1 MSTPSI
7 ATPEGAP
14 GGIAPVRLPADPVRV
29 FERRATRFR
38 MLAAGHTIGEYLLAL
53 ASLAEA
59 QRLACRGISIVA
71 GEDGSSSAFP
81 LRLEAGRRGKAWRE
95 ALGVVLAEMGKV
107 LLPTPARR
115 ALTRLGTSA
124 PSELEDFADALLD
137 GKLNGTD
144 AAVAPFVGAA
154 LQVYWTR
161 LASEVP
167 AAGVAPSLHICPVC
181 GSPPVAGTV
190 AGDDKLRYLTC
201 SLCAAE
207 WHLTRVM
214 CATCGATG
222 GISYFAVEGNPGA
235 VKAEACEQCGTYLK
249 LFYLE
254 QDTRAEPIADDTA
267 SLSLDLLMA
276 ERGFSRGGVN
286 FFLYS
291 GVDA

>member
-1 MSTPSI
+1 MSLPPM

-14 GGIAPVRLPADPVRV
+14 GGIVPVRLPPDPARV
-29 FERRATRFR
+29 FERRASRFR
-38 MLAAGHTIGEYLLAL
+38 MLASGHAIGEYLLAL
-53 ASLAEA
+53 ASLADA
-59 QRLACRGISIVA
+59 QGLACQEVSIVA
-71 GEDGSSSAFP
+71 GEDGSSPAFP
-81 LRLEAGRRGKAWRE
+81 LRLEAGRREKAWRE

-107 LLPTPARR
+107 PLPTPARG
-115 ALTRLGTSA
+115 ALARLGTSA
-124 PSELEDFADALLD
+124 PFELEAFADALLD
-137 GKLNGTD
+137 GTLGDAD

-161 LASEVP
+161 FASEVP
-167 AAGVAPSLHICPVC
+167 AAGVAASLHVCPVC
-181 GSPPVAGTV
+181 GSPPVAGSV
-190 AGDDKLRYLTC
+190 DGDDKLRYLSC

-235 VKAEACEQCGTYLK
+235 VKAEACEQCRTYLK

-267 SLSLDLLMA
+267 TLSLDLLMA
-276 ERGFSRGGVN
+276 EQGFSRGGVN

-291 GVDA
+291 DAGS